1 MLIYLRSKIINV
13 RFMYNS
19 FLRRL
24 SFCVCLNCVL
34 VILLGAQNKK
44 NIQPLALP
52 IALSGNF
59 GELRATHFHAGVDFR
74 TGGRE
79 GHPVLCVNDGYA
91 VRVNVS
97 HAGYGQ
103 ALYIEHADGRT
114 TVYGHLQ
121 SYNRRVEDII
131 REIQY
136 RKESFAVDEDIRDQ
150 KIFFR
155 QGDTIAYSG
164 NTGSSGGPH
173 LHFEIRDTR
182 SERLINPL
190 HYYKIKDVIPP
201 KIKGLYLHAI
211 SEEGN
216 ITMLRECPVKTVNGT
231 HVSFGKVVVPA
242 GQVGISIFAEDY
254 MNNSGNKLGIYEMRV
269 LAGGD
274 TIFSMRVDTLAFDQS
289 YLINEMKDFWHYKKK
304 ETVYR
309 CFGNYQARLVGV
321 SNKNKGIMTIEKGE
335 SLPVKFV
342 VADINGNRATAEIT
356 LVGGEYDVKAAG
368 IGNMLAC
375 SEAHLLELPEF
386 RVELEP
392 YSLPYSVRRKVG
404 VEKDTI
410 RNRNIYVIGE
420 DGGPL
425 LKKAHL
431 SISGIFS
438 DKSLICEMD
447 GNSRLYPLPTSRDNS
462 GIYCKI
468 GYLGKYTVAEDRILP
483 EITYMG
489 EAGGRLKF
497 KIRDGFS
504 GIGSYRGEVNGKWC
518 LFVYDAKSG
527 SLSCSTKEP
536 VFERGKVNEIKV
548 TVEDKV
554 GNVRELKTRLSR

>member
-1 MLIYLRSKIINV
+1 
-13 RFMYNS
+13 MYNS